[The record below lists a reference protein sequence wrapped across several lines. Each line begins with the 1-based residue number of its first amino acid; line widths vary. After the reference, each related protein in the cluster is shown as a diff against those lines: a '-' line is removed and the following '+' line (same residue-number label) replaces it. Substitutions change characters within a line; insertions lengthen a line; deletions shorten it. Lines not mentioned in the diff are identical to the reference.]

1 MSKTTNLPSQTICW
15 VPTCANQNYSNKKFY
30 PLPPIKSNL
39 REIWLALATK
49 STKGVNT
56 QTQQIFFCEDHF
68 EISSD
73 AMIINSIV
81 YTPNIKLMIPN
92 KNMPDRICRTCNTFI
107 DHKEPFFVVSS
118 SIASDIPSSMVEEL
132 NNIITVN
139 PEPLNHLFTFC
150 FKEFVI
156 PSDPIPIICEKC
168 NYRIWL
174 FFAYKKRAI
183 EVEDFLC
190 KDMTPEKYG
199 AMVLCRACP
208 DSCSNFFPL
217 RKDSELGIVLQKM
230 FVSNY
235 SPDVVPLRVCLN
247 CYNLLQ
253 KISEF
258 YKNCINTEEIIK
270 RRALLN
276 EKLKINRQ
284 ASMVRK
290 PSLLLQTEQ
299 AFSTQVEAE
308 NMTLAKLML
317 QFGHSLKNDLHVI
330 ENWNPICIKLKEQG
344 INHKI
349 PSLINNWKKLTSVV
363 LDKMKNKVALSEL
376 EKLVLQFQTCPSD
389 LTIELASSNKTVT
402 SESLMESSTTNVE
415 NRGVICW
422 NSSAKPST
430 SKIKNDMQKSSETP
444 RAKSV
449 KRSFKQNSRSPT
461 VLKNLKNPVGRPQ
474 KFSPQEKVFFVQS
487 LVTEFNKLGED
498 KRKASGLWKS
508 LTQIVNKNYMPDH
521 SGIRL
526 YNLWTRLKM
535 SAVTHAKDGSDPLDE
550 MIWDMLQKTQTK
562 YSPQKDSIKGYSGS
576 TAVPTTA
583 STNISL
589 FSNHEVTLQG
599 VPKVTS
605 QHISKTSNNSVIT
618 RSSEDS
624 GGFKNMTDKYS
635 KKNDE
640 SDNLKFA
647 KRRQIF
653 LAIREQYNELKRAN
667 RIQGLPLRIWCTI
680 FDKMYSEGYQE
691 MSRKEA
697 VQAWYDVKQLAK
709 CGSVRNPL
717 VCEVRRFLKI
727 VQSDRPQVINKKIT
741 PKKKQPYERDD
752 GYSPSNRI
760 TPKNVPV
767 EKPIRKKSTS
777 SVSAS
782 NAVPN
787 PLGRIGVKNP
797 WSMEETNILLDLVL
811 ENFKSL
817 NGNLNWA
824 MITKRLTG
832 KFKSKRS
839 VPSVQSKFVFLR
851 RKLATKIKMNV
862 PLNAFEKRMKEVLD
876 QMKKNGVETEKGF
889 QKKLLVPCSK
899 TLQSSIVSEKPKIT
913 KEDIVETPK
922 EEIKSPNI
930 SCEQEVD
937 SYIDLDS
944 YNYVSLEDIQQST
957 SYDIPELKPK
967 IFDNNDYKSVLLK
980 SEGSIESDENQ
991 VSTSTRMNFID
1002 LDDDDNDSNEYI
1014 GGSGDYV
1021 GADDLLEADDVFED
1035 ETSKIL

>member
-1 MSKTTNLPSQTICW
+1 
-15 VPTCANQNYSNKKFY
+15 
-30 PLPPIKSNL
+30 
-39 REIWLALATK
+39 
-49 STKGVNT
+49 
-56 QTQQIFFCEDHF
+56 
-68 EISSD
+68 
-73 AMIINSIV
+73 MIINSTV
-81 YTPNIKLMIPN
+81 YTPNIKLMLPN

-118 SIASDIPSSMVEEL
+118 IIASDIPSSMVEEL

-217 RKDSELGIVLQKM
+217 RKDSELGIVLQTM
-230 FVSNY
+230 FVNNY

-276 EKLKINRQ
+276 EKLKMSRQ
-284 ASMVRK
+284 PSMVRK

-299 AFSTQVEAE
+299 AFSMQVEAE

-317 QFGHSLKNDLHVI
+317 QFGHSLKNDLHNI

-349 PSLINNWKKLTSVV
+349 PSLINNWKKLTNVV
-363 LDKMKNKVALSEL
+363 IDKMKNKVALSEL
-376 EKLVLQFQTCPSD
+376 EKLVLQFNTCPSD
-389 LTIELASSNKTVT
+389 LTIEFASSNKAVT
-402 SESLMESSTTNVE
+402 SESLIESSTTNVE

-449 KRSFKQNSRSPT
+449 KRSFKQNSRSPA
-461 VLKNLKNPVGRPQ
+461 VLKNLRKPVGRPL
-474 KFSPQEKVFFVQS
+474 KFTPQEKFLFVQS

-498 KRKASGLWKS
+498 KRKGSHLWKS
-508 LTQIVNKNYMPDH
+508 LIQIVNKNYMPEH
-521 SGIRL
+521 SGSRL
-526 YNLWTRLKM
+526 FNLWARLKM
-535 SAVTHAKDGSDPLDE
+535 SAVTHEKNGTDPLDE
-550 MIWDMLQKTQTK
+550 MIWDMLQRSDRTK
-562 YSPQKDSIKGYSGS
+562 YSPQKESIKGYSGS

-583 STNISL
+583 SANIPLVST
-589 FSNHEVTLQG
+589 HEVTLQS

-605 QHISKTSNNSVIT
+605 QHISKTSNNSLIT
-618 RSSEDS
+618 RSSEDT
-624 GGFKNMTDKYS
+624 GGFKNMTHKYN
-635 KKNDE
+635 KNNDE
-640 SDNLKFA
+640 SSNLKFA

-653 LAIREQYNELKRAN
+653 LAIREQYNELKRTN
-667 RIQGLPLRIWCTI
+667 RLQGMPLRIWCSI
-680 FDKMYSEGYQE
+680 FNKMYSEGYQD

-697 VQAWYDVKQLAK
+697 EQSWHDVRQLAK
-709 CGSVRNPL
+709 CGKVRNPL
-717 VCEVRRFLKI
+717 VCEVRRFMKI
-727 VQSDRPQVINKKIT
+727 VQSDRPQVTTKKIT
-741 PKKKQPYERDD
+741 PKKKQPYERDV
-752 GYSPSNRI
+752 GYNPSNRVTHI
-760 TPKNVPV
+760 KVPA
-767 EKPIRKKSTS
+767 EKPITKKSTS

-782 NAVPN
+782 NAIPN
-787 PLGRIGVKNP
+787 NLGRIVKTP
-797 WSMEETNILLDLVL
+797 WKPEETNVLLDLVQ
-811 ENFKSL
+811 ENLKSV
-817 NGNLNWA
+817 NGNLKNWTT
-824 MITKRLTG
+824 ITNHFTG
-832 KFKSKRS
+832 RFKSKRS
-839 VPSVQSKFVFLR
+839 LQSIQGKWLSLR
-851 RKLATKIKMNV
+851 RKLEKKMKMNV
-862 PLNAFEKRMKEVLD
+862 PLNTFDRRVKELMD
-876 QMKKNGVETEKGF
+876 QMNKNGVETEKVF
-889 QKKLLVPCSK
+889 QKQLLVPRSK
-899 TLQSSIVSEKPKIT
+899 TLKSSIVSEKPKIT

-922 EEIKSPNI
+922 EEIKTPPKI

-957 SYDIPELKPK
+957 SYDIPELKPT

-991 VSTSTRMNFID
+991 VSTSTRLNYVD
-1002 LDDDDNDSNEYI
+1002 LDDDDSNEYT